1 MIKKSWIVHFC
12 LGFLKLT
19 GYVPAWLFFKP
30 KVYLAEGASRR
41 LPKGCILVSNHQSLL
56 DFVLYLI
63 TFPFR
68 NIRFLM
74 AEVLFSHNKP
84 LTTFL
89 YCVGGIKV
97 DRDAKDF
104 GFVSD
109 SLEVL
114 DQGGAVGIFPQ
125 GRLPVNGKPFPFT
138 SSTAFIALH
147 ADKPIIPVY
156 TAGGYGL
163 FKRSRVV
170 IGAPMMLG
178 EYFPELEEKQ
188 RLQALTELL
197 EKTVYDLKEE
207 IEKRK

>member
-1 MIKKSWIVHFC
+1 MIKKSWFVNFC

-30 KVYLAEGASRR
+30 KVHLAEGASRR

-63 TFPFR
+63 VFPFR
-68 NIRFLM
+68 SIRFLM
-74 AEVLFSHNKP
+74 AEVLFSHNK
-84 LTTFL
+84 LLSTFL

-97 DRDAKDF
+97 DRDGKNF
-104 GFVSD
+104 GFISN

-114 DQGGAVGIFPQ
+114 DQGGTVGIFPQ

-138 SSTAFIALH
+138 PSTAFIALH
-147 ADKPIIPVY
+147 TDKPIVPVY

-163 FKRSRVV
+163 FKRSQVV
-170 IGAPMMLG
+170 IGAPVYVAEHFLEM
-178 EYFPELEEKQ
+178 EEKQ

-207 IEKRK
+207 I